1 MKERLIGAAVLV
13 AAAVILIPEML
24 SGPKR
29 EPASTPAIK
38 SGEPPLKTY
47 TIDLSQAS
55 SATPGAATSAPQSA
69 PSTSAEVVEEPAPP
83 PENSTPEGDTPAP
96 AESQSSVAK
105 SAAAEPSPAVAATV
119 EAAPKAAAQPP
130 VATPAP
136 APESNK
142 PIVLPSPPA
151 TAGKGWAVQLGTF
164 KSQANAASVV
174 KDMQGKGY
182 DAFVMPVRSDKGTLY
197 RVRIGPMKDRQAA
210 ADVLRKVKG
219 SVAGAAVVAHP

>member
-29 EPASTPAIK
+29 EQASSPAIK

-55 SATPGAATSAPQSA
+55 STPGSATAAPQSA

-83 PENSTPEGDTPAP
+83 PENSAPEGDAPVP
-96 AESQSSVAK
+96 AEPQSSVAK
-105 SAAAEPSPAVAATV
+105 SAASEPPAVAETV
-119 EAAPKAAAQPP
+119 EAAPSAAAQPP

-142 PIVLPSPPA
+142 PIVLPPPPA

-182 DAFVMPVRSDKGTLY
+182 EAFVTPVRSDKGTLY
-197 RVRIGPMKDRQAA
+197 RVRIGPMKDRQTA